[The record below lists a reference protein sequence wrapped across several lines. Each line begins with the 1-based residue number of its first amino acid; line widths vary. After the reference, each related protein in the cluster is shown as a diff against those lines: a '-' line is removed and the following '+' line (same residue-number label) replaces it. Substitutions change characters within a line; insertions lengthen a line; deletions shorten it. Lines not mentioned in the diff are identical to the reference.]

1 MALGKVVLM
10 EMFTAADLIVGAVGV
25 SAGVVALITW
35 IVAYRRYKWEIENG
49 ERAPQG
55 RSRP

>member
-1 MALGKVVLM
+1 MALGKVILM
-10 EMFTAADLIVGAVGV
+10 QMFTAVDLIVGAVGA
-25 SAGVVALITW
+25 SAGLVALITW

-49 ERAPQG
+49 ERTTQG